1 MSAHANGNHN
11 GFKVKAT
18 WTFAIGPV
26 DSPHT
31 VIRKENLIV
40 NNGIDALFDS
50 LFKAASRP
58 AVFNYMGVGTN
69 ADTPDPTDVSLG
81 AEVTR
86 VSTSY
91 THSAASRLG
100 TIQGLFPAGVAT
112 GTITEAGLFN
122 ASSGGV
128 MFNRV
133 LIGPATKGV
142 DDPMTVTVE
151 VEVL

>member
-1 MSAHANGNHN
+1 MSS
-11 GFKVKAT
+11 KLQLKAT

-26 DSPHT
+26 DAPHT

-50 LFKAASRP
+50 LFKTASRP
-58 AVFNYMGVGTN
+58 AVFNYMGVGTGN
-69 ADTPDPTDVSLG
+69 TVPESTQASLVT
-81 AEVTR
+81 EVAR
-86 VSTSY
+86 VTTSY
-91 THSAASRLG
+91 THSGASRLG

-112 GTITEAGLFN
+112 GELKEAGLFN
-122 ASSGGV
+122 GSSGST

-151 VEVL
+151 IEVL